1 MPRATAAGSMLT
13 LTPVLQKVIS
23 PPRWFEGAD
32 GRFHMKYELKLTNAA
47 PVSLDVSSVEVR
59 SGRGRHIDT
68 LSGPRLAAA
77 MTQLGEQAPTSTLN
91 GSTVGIVWV
100 DLTFPTR
107 RSIPRAIEHRLTIDV
122 GPGRGVGPMLTHVGG
137 RAEVAHRPPMVLSPP
152 LQGAR
157 WTAAISHH
165 RRSIQTV
172 NGRLRDGQRFAVDW
186 NCLDAQGRTMS
197 GPPDELASSPSY
209 RAPVLA
215 VRDAKVVQ
223 AVDGLPELIPGET
236 FSGGLAQADGNHVIL
251 KLGPGTFAGYAHL
264 VPGSVRVRAGDHV
277 RRGQV
282 LGLLGSSGNSSG
294 PHLHFQLMNRPSLL
308 DADGLPFVLRRFELQ
323 GDFGSVDALV
333 EADATGATLAID
345 RSDAGPRRRVGLVG
359 FPVVDLPRRGPR

>member
-1 MPRATAAGSMLT
+1 M
-13 LTPVLQKVIS
+13 
-23 PPRWFEGAD
+23 
-32 GRFHMKYELKLTNAA
+32 
-47 PVSLDVSSVEVR
+47 
-59 SGRGRHIDT
+59 
-68 LSGPRLAAA
+68 
-77 MTQLGEQAPTSTLN
+77 
-91 GSTVGIVWV
+91 
-100 DLTFPTR
+100 
-107 RSIPRAIEHRLTIDV
+107 
-122 GPGRGVGPMLTHVGG
+122 
-137 RAEVAHRPPMVLSPP
+137 
-152 LQGAR
+152 
-157 WTAAISHH
+157 
-165 RRSIQTV
+165 
-172 NGRLRDGQRFAVDW
+172 
-186 NCLDAQGRTMS
+186 
-197 GPPDELASSPSY
+197 
-209 RAPVLA
+209 
-215 VRDAKVVQ
+215 RDAKVVQ